1 MAFRKLILFSP
12 IALYA
17 TGAWG
22 QDCVPSTKPIVAI
35 CSSSCSAAYCGY
47 QLPLAGKK
55 FRGNFIAYYGRGDNK
70 PITIPNGANEAVN
83 LMRIYVP
90 SDRVS
95 LHFYIDKSP
104 DFSIAV
110 QEKREDNTGEP
121 YESIGNANED
131 FTLDDLKPG
140 YYIIRIIKKRGTPGG
155 NSANYVPTVYL
166 LPTLRQNSAGAGPDN
181 AKMIGTI
188 AAGPPIV
195 VDENLQTL
203 WKRDNTGQLNGDMY
217 IDNREDWFRFTAPS
231 RGILKAALSF
241 NSTLEPIAEK
251 PTVGYYAGGVQQTPS
266 DIPHA
271 GLLIQAGNSNYIV
284 VKVPTG
290 PIGNYEFSY
299 RYHLELSFTPQ

>member
-22 QDCVPSTKPIVAI
+22 QDCRSLPSTKPIVAI

-55 FRGNFIAYYGRGDNK
+55 SRGNFIAYYGRGDNK

-95 LHFYIDKSP
+95 LHFYIDRSP

-110 QEKREDNTGEP
+110 QEKREDNTGETLQSP
-121 YESIGNANED
+121 LEMRPRD
-131 FTLDDLKPG
+131 FTSDRILKPG

-166 LPTLRQNSAGAGPDN
+166 LPTLRQNSGGCSGPDN
-181 AKMIGTI
+181 AKMIEYDRGR
-188 AAGPPIV
+188 AA
-195 VDENLQTL
+195 
-203 WKRDNTGQLNGDMY
+203 
-217 IDNREDWFRFTAPS
+217 
-231 RGILKAALSF
+231 
-241 NSTLEPIAEK
+241 
-251 PTVGYYAGGVQQTPS
+251 
-266 DIPHA
+266 
-271 GLLIQAGNSNYIV
+271 
-284 VKVPTG
+284 
-290 PIGNYEFSY
+290 
-299 RYHLELSFTPQ
+299 ELCSG